1 MLPLSSEVRI
11 SQTMLTAL
19 LWERQQANRICVI
32 FHLCET
38 EIEAWPKMTNRD
50 GTVYCF
56 TQLSFLFQTNA
67 ILTWWLTE
75 QLKPWVIRRH
85 LGFSIFLKRVF
96 GQCGC
101 PAFSVYLLD
110 LHLLKIIKHPVIRTD
125 VMHCVLKGYNVK
137 SLKTSH
143 SLGTGENL
151 IGHCCGAND
160 HIIMSSLTGRPQ

>member
-1 MLPLSSEVRI
+1 MLFSWQWAHRNLLLFESKNSLKHFWGNHPQVRASSWRPSASQWRSNCWLWIGGCWEDGRRQNGCVIPPKVNQVFMRNCWLWLLPLSSEVRI

-67 ILTWWLTE
+67 IWTWWLTE
-75 QLKPWVIRRH
+75 QLKP
-85 LGFSIFLKRVF
+85 
-96 GQCGC
+96 
-101 PAFSVYLLD
+101 
-110 LHLLKIIKHPVIRTD
+110 
-125 VMHCVLKGYNVK
+125 
-137 SLKTSH
+137 
-143 SLGTGENL
+143 
-151 IGHCCGAND
+151 
-160 HIIMSSLTGRPQ
+160 